1 VESEPPGVAGG
12 LEASISYY
20 SKMLRRKNQQALVMR
35 QYAEHDYPYECCRL
49 LMGRFLEDGHKEVLE
64 IYPISKAREEE
75 HKRNRF

>member
-1 VESEPPGVAGG
+1 
-12 LEASISYY
+12 
-20 SKMLRRKNQQALVMR
+20 MR